1 MCKFK
6 NSVAYFSKLVI
17 IFQMVLKGEI
27 PWSRCMRTEIKDPRK
42 FYIHTFPPKGRVYDL
57 NALDST
63 AQEWC
68 LAIQEVRQFFFESP

>member
-1 MCKFK
+1 
-6 NSVAYFSKLVI
+6 
-17 IFQMVLKGEI
+17 
-27 PWSRCMRTEIKDPRK
+27 MRTEIKDPRK